1 MAKHHIALL
10 PGDGIGTEICEQAV
24 RVLNG
29 VGSKFGFELEFEHAL
44 VGGCAYEATGHP
56 LPQAT
61 LDVCHRSEA
70 VLFGAVGGPQWDTL
84 PAHLRPE
91 AGALLPLRKALGLFA
106 KIRPAVVFPS
116 LAQQSPIEAV
126 RKSGKLDI
134 IVLRELTGGIYFG
147 QPKGRNEAGDTA
159 FDTCTYTKLEIE
171 RIAHTAFAAA
181 RNRQFKVTSVD
192 KANVLETS
200 RLWREVVSDVAK
212 NYPDVQL
219 EHMLVD
225 NAAMQLIRNPQQF
238 DVVLTENMFGDIL
251 SDEASMLTGSLGLL
265 PSASMG
271 SGTFGLFEPVH
282 GSAPDIAGQD
292 LANPLATVLSAAMM
306 LEYSLQIPEASRVI
320 EQAASSIINQG
331 YRTRDIYHEGD
342 KLVGCRQMGDLLL
355 EAVTH
360 N

>member
-106 KIRPAVVFPS
+106 NIRPAVVFPS

>member
-1 MAKHHIALL
+1 MPKHHIALL

-24 RVLNG
+24 RVLN
-29 VGSKFGFELEFEHAL
+29 VVADKFGFELEFEHAL
-44 VGGCAYEATGHP
+44 IGGCAYEATGTP
-56 LPQAT
+56 LPQET
-61 LDVCHRSEA
+61 LDVCLRSEA
-70 VLFGAVGGPQWDTL
+70 ILFGAVGGPQWDGL
-84 PAHLRPE
+84 PSHLRPE

-106 KIRPAVVFPS
+106 NIRPAVVFPS
-116 LAQQSPIEAV
+116 LAGQSPIEAV

-171 RIAHTAFAAA
+171 RIAHTAFIAA
-181 RNRQFKVTSVD
+181 RKRSNKVTSVD

-200 RLWREVVSDVAK
+200 RLWREVVSEVAK
-212 NYPDVQL
+212 TYPDVHL

-238 DVVLTENMFGDIL
+238 DVILTENMFGDIL

-271 SGTFGLFEPVH
+271 SGSFGLFEPVH
-282 GSAPDIAGQD
+282 GSAPDIAGKD

-306 LEYSLQIPEASRVI
+306 LEYSLNKPEAARAI
-320 EQAASSIINQG
+320 EQAASSIIDQG
-331 YRTRDIYHEGD
+331 YRTRDIGHEGD
-342 KLVGCRQMGDLLL
+342 TLVGCRQMGDLLV
-355 EAVTH
+355 EAITR